1 MENPT
6 PPTGQVENQTP
17 PTPPVQESPPVEN
30 STIKQL
36 REEIKKR
43 DAETKDLLN
52 TVEELKRA
60 QMSEEERKTKE
71 VEELRQKASELDP
84 LRDELGRYKS
94 KAEQLFELEYQKV
107 PDEHKE
113 RIDKLIGE
121 GSPFDRLERLQTA
134 IALLPSATQPP
145 TQVGKP
151 AGVRPTGSTTGNPD
165 TRKPQEIS
173 WKDALKK

>member
-1 MENPT
+1 MAEKKMT
-6 PPTGQVENQTP
+6 R
-17 PTPPVQESPPVEN
+17 PVSVKLSDAQCLEVGKEQAKVD
-30 STIKQL
+30 I
-36 REEIKKR
+36 EIAR
-43 DAETKDLLN
+43 LEAEAKAKA
-52 TVEELKRA
+52 EA
-60 QMSEEERKTKE
+60 AKE
-71 VEELRQKASELDP
+71 VAKD
-84 LRDELGRYKS
+84 
-94 KAEQLFELEYQKV
+94 F
-107 PDEHKE
+107 KE

-145 TQVGKP
+145 TRVGTP